1 MIMNKFRHLFLA
13 LLLVMVQ
20 LPLRAT
26 NIELSWSFNQGDA
39 KALQGTVSEEG
50 LFSYA
55 TASLGI
61 ALIETPRQ
69 LYIGGTQ
76 W

>member
-1 MIMNKFRHLFLA
+1 MNKVKHLFLV
-13 LLLVMVQ
+13 LLLVMAQ
-20 LPLRAT
+20 LPLSAT

-55 TASLGI
+55 TSS
-61 ALIETPRQ
+61 
-69 LYIGGTQ
+69 
-76 W
+76 